1 MDRIVH
7 KILDRKTQLE
17 MVIRL
22 SFADKVNTFVAHLEH
37 FDLVVHLN

>member
-1 MDRIVH
+1 MKYVTARFDHETQIKIVA
-7 KILDRKTQLE
+7 K
-17 MVIRL
+17 L